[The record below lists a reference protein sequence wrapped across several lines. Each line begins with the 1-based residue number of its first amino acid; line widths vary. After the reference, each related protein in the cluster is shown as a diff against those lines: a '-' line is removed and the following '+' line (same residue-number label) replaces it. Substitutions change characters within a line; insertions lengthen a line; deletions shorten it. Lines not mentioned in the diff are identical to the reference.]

1 VVNGKVVP
9 VPPGKQSTVTIQAR
23 DLNGQFDTVYVDT
36 TKSDPSPTIEIQQ
49 PSPEQPK

>member
-1 VVNGKVVP
+1 
-9 VPPGKQSTVTIQAR
+9 
-23 DLNGQFDTVYVDT
+23 VYVDM